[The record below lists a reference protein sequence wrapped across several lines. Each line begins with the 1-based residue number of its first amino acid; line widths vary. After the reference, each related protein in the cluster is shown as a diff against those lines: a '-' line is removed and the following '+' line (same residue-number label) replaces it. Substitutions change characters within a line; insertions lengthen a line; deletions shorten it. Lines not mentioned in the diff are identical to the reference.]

1 MAAAKPFRPS
11 ITPTSYEVKVIGAVS
26 TPPSAPSAAAS
37 TKLTRITPRVEMP
50 ISCAASGLKAVARIA
65 LPYSV
70 RPKNQPSTS
79 TASAVPPSTHRLC
92 GRIVAPNSAIGSAPV
107 NAGSGCTR
115 LSHSTCAS
123 PRRNSATP
131 MVMMISVTTSARPV
145 RCAGSMASF
154 STTRPTDAGHRHRQR
169 HRGRTA
175 AARAPTSD
183 TAAMPPIITNSP
195 CAKLIAWLAL

>member
-1 MAAAKPFRPS
+1 M
-11 ITPTSYEVKVIGAVS
+11 
-26 TPPSAPSAAAS
+26 
-37 TKLTRITPRVEMP
+37 
-50 ISCAASGLKAVARIA
+50 A

-92 GRIVAPNSAIGSAPV
+92 GRIVAPSSAIGSAPV

-145 RCAGSMASF
+145 RCAGSMANF
-154 STTRPTDAGHRHRQR
+154 STTMPTPPAAATASG
-169 HRGRTA
+169 TA
-175 AARAPTSD
+175 AHSGSPKPTSD
-183 TAAMPPIITNSP
+183 TAAMPPTMTNSP